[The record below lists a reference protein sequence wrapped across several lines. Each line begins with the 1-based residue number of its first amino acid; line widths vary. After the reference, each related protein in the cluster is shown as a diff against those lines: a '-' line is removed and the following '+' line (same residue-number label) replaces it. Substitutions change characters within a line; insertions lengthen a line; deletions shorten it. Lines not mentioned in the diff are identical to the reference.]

1 MAVPSNISSQGVWVL
16 ASWFL
21 HGVITVF
28 GADSQALPPVSFNQQ
43 VRPLLAE
50 HCLHCHGPDA
60 SQRKGDLRLD
70 VGAAARSSAI
80 VAGNPQ
86 ASPLMERL
94 LSQDPDQIMPP
105 PEEGD
110 RLPQEAIELFARW
123 IEQGAEYDE
132 HWAFQPLHR
141 ADPPEVENA
150 EFGTLTD
157 MDRFI
162 LARLEDEGLGFS
174 PPASS
179 AHWLR
184 RVSFDLTGLPPS
196 PQGLA
201 SFLEDDSPAA
211 RAKIVDDLLA
221 SRQYGEHWGRHWLD
235 IARYADTHG
244 GSAIGFTR
252 FPFSYTYRDY
262 VVDAF
267 QKDLPY
273 DRFIMEQLAADSLN
287 LTDQDPALA
296 ALGFLTV
303 GQRFRTRHDTLD
315 DQIDVITR
323 GLMGLTVSCARCH
336 DHKFDP
342 IPTTDYYQ
350 LYAALDDSEEPDLLP
365 MIGEPAQTDALAAY
379 QQSLEHLTSQ
389 LGDVSREQG
398 EVLRSRLRMQV
409 GAYLHALAQGTPEQD
424 LSVSFLSF
432 RTDDLRP
439 HVLERW
445 RTYLSELSENDPVF
459 GPWKILNQADERP
472 WPERLEAQL
481 AIWKEANGDPAS
493 WGARQ
498 ELGSKTPAWNPI
510 VLEALETQR
519 PDSLEALARVYG
531 DVFSQAHQQWIHASL
546 EAAREAL
553 PGALIVPDQDPRHA
567 TINGAIDRQ
576 LRHHLYA
583 PGTPTALE
591 EDLASRLLNRT
602 VSDHLGGRRGAIH
615 DLHLNH
621 EGSPPRAMVLEQK
634 PDSETSTHHVFRRGN
649 PLDRGQIV
657 KPGFLTSMDHV
668 APGAFAKEPPRKA
681 LAQAIVSPQN
691 PLTPRVV
698 VNWVWKHHF
707 GQALVRTPDD
717 FGTRGAPP
725 THPELLDYLAQK
737 LIEEG
742 WSLKKLHRRL
752 LLSRTYAQASVER
765 SMARGQDPDNRLW
778 WRMPRR
784 RLSLESMRDAML
796 AASGELDLSAGG
808 RPFDMMTEKEVPRR
822 SVYGFVN
829 RDVPSPLLTT
839 FDGANPSA
847 CTARRPE
854 TTVPQQTLFALNS
867 RFILDRAA
875 AMARREALVAIEGN
889 SGRIKKLYQWAYGRL
904 PDQEEEAAADAFLK
918 SGQED
923 SPEQALERLAHA
935 LLASNEFIFVD

>member
-1 MAVPSNISSQGVWVL
+1 MGWLFVWVL
-16 ASWFL
+16 QSSVLAESPET
-21 HGVITVF
+21 I
-28 GADSQALPPVSFNQQ
+28 SFNEHI
-43 VRPLLAE
+43 RPLLAE

-70 VGAAARSSAI
+70 LEAAARSSAI

-94 LSQDPDQIMPP
+94 LSQDPDDIMPP
-105 PEEGD
+105 PEEGKA
-110 RLPQEAIELFARW
+110 LSPEAKHLFARW
-123 IEQGAEYDE
+123 IEQGASYEG
-132 HWAFQPLHR
+132 HWAFEPLR
-141 ADPPEVENA
+141 RVDPPQMEDPD
-150 EFGTLTD
+150 LSD
-157 MDRFI
+157 IDRFI
-162 LARLEDEGLGFS
+162 LVRLQEQGLDFS
-174 PPASS
+174 PPASP

-196 PQGLA
+196 PQVMDA
-201 SFLEDDSPAA
+201 FLENPSSDA
-211 RAKIVDDLLA
+211 RAEVVDDLLA
-221 SRQYGEHWGRHWLD
+221 SKQYGEHWGRHWLD

-262 VVDAF
+262 VIEAF
-267 QKDLPY
+267 HQDLPY
-273 DRFIMEQLAADSLN
+273 DRFIMEQLAADSLG
-287 LTDQDPALA
+287 LPDQDPALA

-323 GLMGLTVSCARCH
+323 GLMGLTVTCARCH

-350 LYAALDDSEEPDLLP
+350 LYAALDGSEEPDLLP
-365 MIGEPAQTDALAAY
+365 LVGQPDPSDSLKAY
-379 QQSLEHLTSQ
+379 QESLEHLNQQYT
-389 LGDVSREQG
+389 DVSREQG
-398 EVLRSRLRMQV
+398 EILRARLRMQV
-409 GAYLHALAQGTPEQD
+409 GAYLQALAQGTPEQD

-445 RTYLSELSENDPVF
+445 RRYLSGLPESDPVF
-459 GPWKILNQADERP
+459 GPWKILSQADEQP
-472 WPERLEAQL
+472 WMERLEKQL

-498 ELGSKTPAWNPI
+498 ELGSKTPAWNPM

-531 DVFSQAHQQWIHASL
+531 EVFSQAQEQWLTASL

-553 PGALIVPDQDPRHA
+553 PEVSVIPDQDVRHA

-583 PGTPTALE
+583 RGTPTALE
-591 EDLASRLLNRT
+591 DDLASRLLNRT
-602 VSDHLGGRRGAIH
+602 VNDHLGGRRGAIH

-621 EGSPPRAMVLEQK
+621 EGSPPRAMVLQQK
-634 PDSETSTHHVFRRGN
+634 PAADSKTYHVFRRGN
-649 PLDRGQIV
+649 PLDRAQIV
-657 KPGFLTSMDHV
+657 EPGFLSTLGSM
-668 APGAFAKEPPRKA
+668 APDAFATHPPRKA
-681 LAQAIVSPQN
+681 LALSIVSPDN

-707 GQALVRTPDD
+707 GKGLVRTPDD

-725 THPELLDYLAQK
+725 THPQLLDFLAQG
-737 LIEEG
+737 LLDND
-742 WSLKKLHRRL
+742 WSLKGLHRRL
-752 LLSRTYAQASVER
+752 VLSQTYAQASMER
-765 SMARGQDPDNRLW
+765 SQARGKDPDNRLW

-796 AASGELDLSAGG
+796 SASGELDLSMGG
-808 RPFDMMTEKEVPRR
+808 KPFDMMTNQEVPRR

-867 RFILDRAA
+867 RFILDRAT
-875 AMARREALVAIEGN
+875 AMARRAQTQAKDSSQDPVTL
-889 SGRIKKLYQWAYGRL
+889 LYRWAYGRA
-904 PDQEEEAAADAFLK
+904 PEREERLMAREAMEK
-918 SGQED
+918 WQGS
-923 SPEQALERLAHA
+923 SPEVALERLAHA
-935 LLASNEFIFVD
+935 LLASNEFVFVD